1 MGTALVLSP
10 GNGMNIKRAAE
21 MAGVTH
27 KALKYYEAIGLITP
41 RRSTNGYRT
50 YGEHEIEL
58 VRQIKE
64 LTAVGLSVK
73 GTKPFI
79 ECLQQGHVHGDDCP
93 ESLAAYH
100 GEIRRLDALVEEL
113 SSRREMLRARLHA
126 AAARGF
132 TFKDAERGPIAPP
145 RYGLPKNLPAPVD
158 DGSAS
163 HLGGLRLPN
172 LSLRST
178 DGRDVNLRAVGDRRW
193 VLFVYPTTGI
203 PGEDMPIGWEQIPGA
218 RGCTAEACGFRDS
231 FGDLLHAGLE
241 EVYGLSVQES
251 RYQRE
256 LAQRLHLP
264 YPLLSD
270 PSLAL
275 RKAVRLPIFEAD
287 GRRFYKRLTMI
298 VHGQRIEHVFFP
310 IFPPNEHAREVLDWL
325 RGHPAVSAA
334 S

>member
-1 MGTALVLSP
+1 
-10 GNGMNIKRAAE
+10 MNIKRAAE
-21 MAGVTH
+21 TAGVTH

-41 RRSTNGYRT
+41 NRSANGYRT

-58 VRQIKE
+58 VRQVKE

-79 ECLQQGHVHGDDCP
+79 ECLRQGHVHGDDCP

-113 SSRREMLRARLHA
+113 NSRREMLRARLHA

-132 TFKDAERGPIAPP
+132 TSDDGEHAPVAPP
-145 RYGLPKNLPAPVD
+145 RYGLPENLPVPVD
-158 DGSAS
+158 DGSAG

-178 DGRDVNLRAVGDRRW
+178 DGRDVNLRAVSDGRW
-193 VLFVYPTTGI
+193 VLFVYPTTGV
-203 PGEDMPIGWEQIPGA
+203 PGEDMPMGWDQIPGA

-231 FGDLLHAGLE
+231 FGDLLDAGLE
-241 EVYGLSVQES
+241 QVFGLSVQES

-275 RKAVRLPIFEAD
+275 RKALRLPTFEAD

-298 VHGQRIEHVFFP
+298 VHGQGIEHVFFP
-310 IFPPNEHAREVLDWL
+310 IFPPNEHAREVRAWL
-325 RGHPAVSAA
+325 QQHPPVPVA